1 MRTKL
6 RRIESQKR
14 HRSLVLLTTSFYL
27 SLTMGWYSRTRR
39 GLSVPYDTYAST
51 HVPLDDARCSGSLT
65 KGRAGQDNRRRFLYD
80 NKLY

>member
-6 RRIESQKR
+6 RRIESQKDPSR
-14 HRSLVLLTTSFYL
+14 LHLFVFLLD
-27 SLTMGWYSRTRR
+27 LTMGWYSRTRR

-65 KGRAGQDNRRRFLYD
+65 KGRAGHDNRRRFLYD